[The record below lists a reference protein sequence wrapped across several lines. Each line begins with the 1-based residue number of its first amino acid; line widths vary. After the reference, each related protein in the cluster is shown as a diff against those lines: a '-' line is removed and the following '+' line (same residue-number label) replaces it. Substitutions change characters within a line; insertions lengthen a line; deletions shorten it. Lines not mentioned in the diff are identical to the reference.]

1 MTHNSLTNLKIF
13 TGILLS
19 SSVLTVPNIVKAQ
32 EIYHPGPI
40 PIGTYTFYEK
50 SLKKNVAY
58 VRSNNEVIGA
68 LYSSAKPNIFTCFQ
82 GKIKPNTIEVIWW
95 RNLEQIGQT
104 QKDNYQR
111 IYTIQDFTVDNVNL
125 ESGIGNPNAVKTCT
139 QYVVDNK

>member
-1 MTHNSLTNLKIF
+1 MTQNILTNLKRF

-19 SSVLTVPNIVKAQ
+19 SSLVTVPNIVKAQ

-50 SLKKNVAY
+50 SFKKNVAY

-68 LYSSAKPNIFTCFQ
+68 LYSSAKPEIFTCFR
-82 GKIKPNTIEVIWW
+82 GTIKPNTIDVLWW
-95 RNLEQIGQT
+95 RNLEQIGQVK
-104 QKDNYQR
+104 KDNYQR
-111 IYTIQDFTVDNVNL
+111 TYTIKDYTADNVNL

-139 QYVVDNK
+139 QQVVDNK